1 MANVTGN
8 NTFNN
13 ISITGL
19 DDVTVDSISG
29 GTASFTNI
37 TTDYMTVNQVL
48 TSSFQSYMDLAFA
61 NTLQINNNLVFGA
74 LIDGIDIPV
83 IDNVSTPSGLVTLA
97 NRGKTYLADTAYT
110 NGISNTGT
118 ITTDELVQ
126 TGTTALT
133 IANFAFDTPV
143 RPVNTGTNYIGSP
156 GTITGWSF
164 ANISGTA
171 PSVLAVGRGFWDTL
185 GPNTL
190 VNNYPDYPT
199 VTQALSIR
207 QTTIGNYRVSQS
219 ITVATAGYYLVSGWI
234 WGRYL
239 DYTASQT
246 TTITFGSQN
255 SGAVSASMQS
265 WKKIQFITEIT
276 TVGVNTLAINVIQT
290 VAVASTTVMTNFR
303 ITRVGGISARK
314 TGTVTATNAI
324 LAETNI
330 GIQSTGIYNVGT
342 IHNYGAMNV
351 YGALAPRLNAI
362 INSMVIGDCKFG
374 GEGQTNDAGTNTV
387 LIGYG
392 IGANISQPGGINANL
407 TNVVALGAGAM
418 EQVNGTRLDGIAIGK
433 FACRYSA
440 CNNGIFMGTNA
451 GSNFG
456 YSGITNLTNN
466 VVIGHYA
473 MAQIFTLNNQYN
485 CVVGNYIMGV
495 ADGTNNKSFN
505 TIMGHLSGYNTMSNY
520 HSVMGYNSFYNNTA
534 VGSVGN
540 SILGAQSANT
550 SSGANTL
557 KYTTM
562 LGYGTDLNTNIVC
575 ENSTA
580 IGAFS
585 KIQESDT
592 IEMGGANQTTGAYP
606 AVVIPN
612 KVKLQTNVL
621 VGSVSTYNITF
632 RTPENIIITN
642 SITGTINLPTPTAL
656 AIGTRFTIYRGYS
669 SPATTIA
676 IQPQGGV
683 NILYDGTTSSGFYDM
698 GVESFIT
705 LVLVATTGNAWVL
718 TGKSQINEL
727 PNAGYYPGTT
737 DNSYFG
743 TQYNNAGTDHTIMGV
758 EAGMNL
764 DGTSASNAFYGNQAG
779 RSMTSGSSSVAVG
792 QLALSENT
800 IGLYNTAV
808 GYNAG
813 RDCKNTGNTLI
824 GFATAQTSVLID
836 YCTAIGCSVAIAENI
851 INSTG
856 IGTNAVVTDSNTIV
870 LGGALSGTYP
880 TVIIPQKTQLQTR
893 VSVGAVASY
902 TITYPIPEVII
913 LTSATTVTINL
924 PTPQSSSVGA
934 SFYIIRAFATGLAP
948 SITIQATAGI
958 NIAGNGVV
966 ANTYTYTGLETMLFV
981 TLIGTAGTAW
991 SVSGRTLD
999 QNIADEIYAPQ
1010 STFNYEHYIDFSFQS
1025 ATVNSYVG
1033 VNTDTEL
1040 RYNPSLNRLS
1050 VPNILITD
1058 KQEIQT
1064 RVMAGAIASYSLTF
1078 PLPQELIIDSTTT
1091 TSVFLPSASTANIG
1105 ASVSISRKYQV
1116 ATNPI
1121 IIEVS
1126 AAATETIQGWDNAP
1140 GSNSIFMNSTIT
1152 SMRCIVNAIG
1162 QWTAVYSR
1170 NEGQLQQSPMRIN
1183 NTGTTTETI
1192 VSPFYKIYPF
1202 TCKAGAFIFNLPTL
1216 TAQMVGFEF
1225 NFKRAGGVYNA
1236 ITFNPSSVVP
1246 TGVFGLGGTAFGT
1259 TGSSVLIGATQNS
1272 LTLYVSQTQNEFTG
1286 TFTNTAGATT
1296 ITIVT
1301 LPASQAIFVGGYINL
1316 NGNFRYITADGGG
1329 RGGVGAYSINTA
1341 IAGAN
1346 TGQPFTAFVSY
1357 GWLVMNQG

>member
-19 DDVTVDSISG
+19 DDVIVDTL
-29 GTASFTNI
+29 TAT
-37 TTDYMTVNQVL
+37 
-48 TSSFQSYMDLAFA
+48 
-61 NTLQINNNLVFGA
+61 
-74 LIDGIDIPV
+74 
-83 IDNVSTPSGLVTLA
+83 
-97 NRGKTYLADTAYT
+97 
-110 NGISNTGT
+110 T
-118 ITTDELVQ
+118 ITTTDIDIVN
-126 TGTTALT
+126 TTNPFLT
-133 IANFAFDTPV
+133 IANYAFDTPV
-143 RPVNTGTNYIGSP
+143 RTLNAGATVSSP
-156 GTITGWSF
+156 YTAITGWTF
-164 ANISGTA
+164 TAVSGTVTYVA
-171 PSVLAVGRGFWDTL
+171 TGRGFWDTL
-185 GPNTL
+185 GPNSF
-190 VNNYPDYPT
+190 VQIYPDYPT
-199 VTQALSIR
+199 VTQCICIQQNTISQFRLS
-207 QTTIGNYRVSQS
+207 QTLNVPTSGVYIVSFWIWGRYVNYRVSQT
-219 ITVATAGYYLVSGWI
+219 INVS
-234 WGRYL
+234 
-239 DYTASQT
+239 
-246 TTITFGSQN
+246 FGSSN
-255 SGAVSASMQS
+255 SGNVICTEQF
-265 WKKIQFITEIT
+265 WKKVEFKTYCTSGANTLNVLFAQTQT
-276 TVGVNTLAINVIQT
+276 LGSGVNSGICFTNVQ
-290 VAVASTTVMTNFR
+290 VQAVNGLIVSDSATSVGNSNIITPKELNTN
-303 ITRVGGISARK
+303 
-314 TGTVTATNAI
+314 
-324 LAETNI
+324 
-330 GIQSTGIYNVGT
+330 GIYNRGQ
-342 IHNYGAMNV
+342 IWNYGQFTQ
-351 YGALAPRLNAI
+351 YGPFIPLLDYI
-362 INSMVIGDCKFG
+362 ENSAVIGDCKFG
-374 GEGQTNDAGTNTV
+374 QNPADTGENTYLIGQGIGTN
-387 LIGYG
+387 
-392 IGANISQPGGINANL
+392 ISSAYLVGNL
-407 TNVVALGAGAM
+407 TNVIAIGTGAM
-418 EQVNGTRLDGIAIGK
+418 EQASTASDIVAIGR
-433 FACRYSA
+433 FACRYSGSNLSI
-440 CNNGIFMGTNA
+440 CIGTNA
-451 GSNFG
+451 GQFFG
-456 YSGITNLTNN
+456 YQGATNQFYNIA
-466 VVIGHYA
+466 IGPEA
-473 MAQIFTLNNQYN
+473 MGAVYTQFNQYN
-485 CVVGNYIMGV
+485 V
-495 ADGTNNKSFN
+495 AIGSSVMRTGGDFTDSRSFN
-505 TIMGHLSGYNTMSNY
+505 SIVGHLSGYALKSNN
-520 HSVMGYNSFYNNTA
+520 HSVLGYNSFRNNNSL
-534 VGSVGN
+534 GSGGCVA
-540 SILGAQSANT
+540 IGANAGNT
-550 SSGANTL
+550 STTQPMLNTTL
-557 KYTTM
+557 I
-562 LGYGTDLNTNIVC
+562 GNATDLTSNFSCN
-575 ENSTA
+575 NSTA
-580 IGAFS
+580 IGAYAR
-585 KIQESDT
+585 IQESDT
-592 IEMGGANQTTGAYP
+592 IEMGGANQTTGAFP

-642 SITGTINLPTPTAL
+642 SITGTINLPIPTAL

-669 SPATTIA
+669 SPATTIFITA
-676 IQPQGGV
+676 QGGV

-743 TQYNNAGTDHTIMGV
+743 TEYNNTGSDHTIMGV

-764 DGTSASNAFYGNQAG
+764 DSSSASNAFYGNQAG

-800 IGLYNTAV
+800 IGFYNTAV
-808 GYNAG
+808 GYSAG

-824 GFATAQTSVLID
+824 GFASAQTSILID
-836 YCTAIGCSVAIAENI
+836 YCTAIGTSVAIAENV

-856 IGTNAVVTDSNTIV
+856 IGTNAVVSDSNTIV

-880 TVIIPQKTQLQTR
+880 TVIIPEKSQLKSR
-893 VSVGAVASY
+893 VSVGVVASY

-924 PTPQSSSVGA
+924 PTPQSPSVGA

-999 QNIADEIYAPQ
+999 ENVADEIYAPQ
-1010 STFNYEHYIDFSFQS
+1010 SNFNFEHYIDFSFQS

-1050 VPNILITD
+1050 VPNIRIPD

-1091 TSVFLPSASTANIG
+1091 TSVFLPTASTANIG
-1105 ASVSISRKYQV
+1105 ASVSISRRYQV

-1121 IIEVS
+1121 IIEIS
-1126 AAATETIQGWDNAP
+1126 AAAGETIQGWDNAP
-1140 GSNSIFMNSTIT
+1140 ASNSIFMNSTIT
-1152 SMRCIVNAIG
+1152 SMRCIVNANG

-1170 NEGQLQQSPMRIN
+1170 NEGQLQQAPMRIN
-1183 NTGTTTETI
+1183 DTGTTTETI

-1216 TAQMVGFEF
+1216 TAEMVGFQF
-1225 NFKRAGGVYNA
+1225 DFKRAGGTYNA

-1272 LTLYVSQTQNEFTG
+1272 LTLFVSQTQNEFTG
-1286 TFTNTAGATT
+1286 TFTNTAGATS
-1296 ITIVT
+1296 ITIVS
-1301 LPASQAIFVGGYINL
+1301 LPTTQAIFVGGYINL
-1316 NGNFRYITADGGG
+1316 NGNFRYITGDGGG
-1329 RGGVGAYSINTA
+1329 RGGVGAYNINTA

-1346 TGQPFTAFVSY
+1346 TGQPFTAYVSY
-1357 GWLVMNQG
+1357 GWMVMNQG

>member
-1 MANVTGN
+1 VIATEQFWKKVQFRTYCTAGSNTLNVLFAQSQTLSAGVN
-8 NTFNN
+8 
-13 ISITGL
+13 SGL
-19 DDVTVDSISG
+19 C
-29 GTASFTNI
+29 FTNI
-37 TTDYMTVNQVL
+37 RM
-48 TSSFQSYMDLAFA
+48 
-61 NTLQINNNLVFGA
+61 
-74 LIDGIDIPV
+74 
-83 IDNVSTPSGLVTLA
+83 
-97 NRGKTYLADTAYT
+97 
-110 NGISNTGT
+110 
-118 ITTDELVQ
+118 
-126 TGTTALT
+126 
-133 IANFAFDTPV
+133 
-143 RPVNTGTNYIGSP
+143 
-156 GTITGWSF
+156 
-164 ANISGTA
+164 
-171 PSVLAVGRGFWDTL
+171 
-185 GPNTL
+185 
-190 VNNYPDYPT
+190 
-199 VTQALSIR
+199 
-207 QTTIGNYRVSQS
+207 QS
-219 ITVATAGYYLVSGWI
+219 INGLN
-234 WGRYL
+234 
-239 DYTASQT
+239 
-246 TTITFGSQN
+246 ITD
-255 SGAVSASMQS
+255 SA
-265 WKKIQFITEIT
+265 T
-276 TVGVNTLAINVIQT
+276 TVGNSNIITPQGL
-290 VAVASTTVMTNFR
+290 TTNGF
-303 ITRVGGISARK
+303 
-314 TGTVTATNAI
+314 
-324 LAETNI
+324 
-330 GIQSTGIYNVGT
+330 YNRGQ
-342 IHNYGAMNV
+342 IWNYGQFTQ
-351 YGALAPRLNAI
+351 YGPFIPLLDYI
-362 INSMVIGDCKFG
+362 ENSAVIGDCKFG
-374 GEGQTNDAGTNTV
+374 QNPADTGENTY
-387 LIGYG
+387 LIGQG
-392 IGANISQPGGINANL
+392 IGVNISSAYLVGNL
-407 TNVVALGAGAM
+407 TNV
-418 EQVNGTRLDGIAIGK
+418 IAIGTGAIEQASTASDITAIGR
-433 FACRYSA
+433 FACRY
-440 CNNGIFMGTNA
+440 A
-451 GSNFG
+451 GSNLSICIGTRAGQFFG
-456 YSGITNLTNN
+456 YQGGTNQFHNIAIGIDSMGSIYT
-466 VVIGHYA
+466 
-473 MAQIFTLNNQYN
+473 QSNQYN
-485 CVVGNYIMGV
+485 V
-495 ADGTNNKSFN
+495 AIGSSVMRTGGDFTNSRSFN
-505 TIMGHLSGYNTMSNY
+505 SIVGHNSGYALKSNS
-520 HSVMGYNSFYNNTA
+520 HSVLGYNSFLNNNSVGSGGCVIIGANACNTSTTQSIVNTTLIGNGTDLVSNFSCNNSTA
-534 VGSVGN
+534 VG
-540 SILGAQSANT
+540 
-550 SSGANTL
+550 
-557 KYTTM
+557 
-562 LGYGTDLNTNIVC
+562 
-575 ENSTA
+575 
-580 IGAFS
+580 AFA

-592 IEMGGANQTTGAYP
+592 IEMGGANQTTGAFP

-642 SITGTINLPTPTAL
+642 SITGTINLPIPTAL

-669 SPATTIA
+669 SPATTIFISA
-676 IQPQGGV
+676 QGGV

-743 TQYNNAGTDHTIMGV
+743 TQYNNTGSDHTIMGV

-764 DGTSASNAFYGNQAG
+764 DSSSASNAFYGNQAG

-800 IGLYNTAV
+800 IGFYNTAV

-824 GFATAQTSVLID
+824 GFATAQTSILID

-880 TVIIPQKTQLQTR
+880 TVIIPEKSKLQTR

-924 PTPQSSSVGA
+924 PTPQSPSVGA

-966 ANTYTYTGLETMLFV
+966 ANTYTYTGLETMIFV

-999 QNIADEIYAPQ
+999 ENVADEIYAPQ
-1010 STFNYEHYIDFSFQS
+1010 TNFNFEHYIDFSNQS

-1050 VPNILITD
+1050 VPNIRIPD

-1064 RVMAGAIASYSLTF
+1064 RIMAGAIASYSLSF

-1091 TSVFLPSASTANIG
+1091 TSVFLPTASTANIG
-1105 ASVSISRKYQV
+1105 ASVSISRRYQV

-1126 AAATETIQGWDNAP
+1126 AAVGETIQGWDNAP
-1140 GSNSIFMNSTIT
+1140 ASNSIFMNSTIT
-1152 SMRCIVNAIG
+1152 TMRCIINANG

-1170 NEGQLQQSPMRIN
+1170 NEGQLPQSPMRIN
-1183 NTGTTTETI
+1183 DTGTTTVDI

-1216 TAQMVGFEF
+1216 TPQMVGFQF
-1225 NFKRAGGVYNA
+1225 DFKRAGGTYNA
-1236 ITFNPSSVVP
+1236 ITFNPSSVAP

-1272 LTLYVSQTQNEFTG
+1272 LTLFVSQTQNEFTG
-1286 TFTNTAGATT
+1286 TFSNLAGATS
-1296 ITIVT
+1296 IVINT
-1301 LPASQAIFVGGYINL
+1301 LPTTQAIFVGGYINL
-1316 NGNFRYITADGGG
+1316 NGNFRYITGDGGG
-1329 RGGVGAYSINTA
+1329 RGGVGSYNINTA

-1346 TGQPFTAFVSY
+1346 TGQPFTAYVSY
-1357 GWLVMNQG
+1357 GWMVMNQG